1 MTEYEF
7 DQFVI
12 SQSNR
17 LFGFCFKIVGNS
29 DDAKDILQDIF
40 TVLWQRRD
48 KVADIQNVS
57 AFVTTMARNKCID
70 YIRKNQAMA
79 KQRNAMELNP
89 EPEATGGDN
98 EEEKLALVHFAMKEL
113 PLLQQQVLL
122 MRDFQGLEFVA
133 IAEELNLS
141 QENVRMTLSRARKK
155 VKEIIVGSNLLNR
168 LL

>member
-70 YIRKNQAMA
+70 FIRKNQAMA

>member
-79 KQRNAMELNP
+79 KQRNAIELNA

>member
-1 MTEYEF
+1 M
-7 DQFVI
+7 V
-12 SQSNR
+12 
-17 LFGFCFKIVGNS
+17 
-29 DDAKDILQDIF
+29 
-40 TVLWQRRD
+40 
-48 KVADIQNVS
+48 
-57 AFVTTMARNKCID
+57 
-70 YIRKNQAMA
+70 
-79 KQRNAMELNP
+79 KQRNAMELNL

>member
-70 YIRKNQAMA
+70 YIRKNQPMV
-79 KQRNAMELNP
+79 KQRNAMELNA

-168 LL
+168 IL

>member
-17 LFGFCFKIVGNS
+17 LFGFCFKMVGNS

-48 KVADIQNVS
+48 KVTDIQNVS

-79 KQRNAMELNP
+79 KQRNAMKLNAV
-89 EPEATGGDN
+89 PEATGGDN

>member
-79 KQRNAMELNP
+79 KQRNAMELNA

>member
-40 TVLWQRRD
+40 TVLWQRRN

>member
-70 YIRKNQAMA
+70 YIRKNQPMV
-79 KQRNAMELNP
+79 KQRNAMELNA

>member
-40 TVLWQRRD
+40 TVLWQRKD

-70 YIRKNQAMA
+70 YIRKNQAMV
-79 KQRNAMELNP
+79 KQRNAMELNA

>member
-79 KQRNAMELNP
+79 KQRNAMELNA

-98 EEEKLALVHFAMKEL
+98 EEERLALVHFAMKEL

-155 VKEIIVGSNLLNR
+155 VKKIIIGSNLLNR